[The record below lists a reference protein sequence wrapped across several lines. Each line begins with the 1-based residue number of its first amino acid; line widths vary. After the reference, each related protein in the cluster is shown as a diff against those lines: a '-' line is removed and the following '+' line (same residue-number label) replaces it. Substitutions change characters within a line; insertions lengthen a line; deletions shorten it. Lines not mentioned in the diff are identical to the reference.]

1 MPDISNELDRVAAQ
15 MASKYA
21 VAQEEIVESLMEIVK
36 NKPPEE
42 ATAIISQVDIDEMMR
57 LKMAGAFVLYEQGV
71 IKVLEN
77 TFTTSVLS
85 ELTLRS
91 ILDNSK
97 RFVSAEFINKSSVIM
112 RQSIIDG
119 IATNKFPS
127 QVVKELR
134 EVFRLEERHLAT
146 IVNTGFSQYSNAITN
161 LMSVDY
167 PDNQRYI
174 YIGANDEKTRDACKE
189 KIGFSPAT
197 KKSIL
202 NKYGSLNN
210 EIWNCRHKWEPMSDD
225 KEGQGFEEAVS
236 A

>member
-1 MPDISNELDRVAAQ
+1 MPEISYELDRVAAQ
-15 MASKYA
+15 MAAKYS
-21 VAQEEIVESLMEIVK
+21 VAQEDIVKSLMEIVK
-36 NKPPEE
+36 DKTPEE
-42 ATAIISQVDIDEMMR
+42 ATAIISQVDIDEMMK
-57 LKMAGAFVLYEQGV
+57 LKMAGAFVLYEQGI
-71 IKVLEN
+71 IKILQN
-77 TFTTSVLS
+77 TFTTSLLS
-85 ELTLRS
+85 ESTLRN
-91 ILDNSK
+91 ILENSK

-119 IATNKFPS
+119 IATKKLPS

-134 EVFRLEERHLAT
+134 EVFRFEERHLTT

-197 KKSIL
+197 KKDIL

-225 KEGQGFEEAVS
+225 REGQGFEEKAS